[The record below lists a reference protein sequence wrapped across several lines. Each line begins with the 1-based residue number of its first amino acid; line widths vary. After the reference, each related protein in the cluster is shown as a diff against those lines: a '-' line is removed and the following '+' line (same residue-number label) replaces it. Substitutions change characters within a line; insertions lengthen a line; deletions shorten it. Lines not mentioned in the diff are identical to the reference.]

1 MKLAERCSQVAIVDC
16 DLQYSTAD
24 EIPLP
29 RGEGVKE
36 VNLEQ
41 VPPRT
46 RGDFRGV
53 AGNLHQVWI
62 QQWLPPSS
70 PPLEKGGRSETNEL
84 FWRGAALVC
93 PGREK
98 PTPKALWL
106 FSPPKG
112 GFFRIAT
119 TGKEGQ
125 QCQSNCRRTLSP
137 RGFSLMEV
145 LVAVAVLGIVYAT
158 LFGLMS
164 TSLKNVSRIEERE
177 KIVRYGQMKL
187 NELVIKAERG
197 EAAGALSGKL
207 DDRYYWRARMDTY
220 DSGENGNQTPPY
232 IVARIRLAVTW
243 SSLSRQNEYT
253 LETLTWVP
261 NAQPHHP

>member
-70 PPLEKGGRSETNEL
+70 PPLEKGGRSE
-84 FWRGAALVC
+84 
-93 PGREK
+93 
-98 PTPKALWL
+98 
-106 FSPPKG
+106 
-112 GFFRIAT
+112 
-119 TGKEGQ
+119 
-125 QCQSNCRRTLSP
+125 SN
-137 RGFSLMEV
+137 
-145 LVAVAVLGIVYAT
+145 
-158 LFGLMS
+158 GLMWEARS
-164 TSLKNVSRIEERE
+164 VRRLIMWPKSRR
-177 KIVRYGQMKL
+177 
-187 NELVIKAERG
+187 
-197 EAAGALSGKL
+197 
-207 DDRYYWRARMDTY
+207 
-220 DSGENGNQTPPY
+220 
-232 IVARIRLAVTW
+232 
-243 SSLSRQNEYT
+243 
-253 LETLTWVP
+253 
-261 NAQPHHP
+261 